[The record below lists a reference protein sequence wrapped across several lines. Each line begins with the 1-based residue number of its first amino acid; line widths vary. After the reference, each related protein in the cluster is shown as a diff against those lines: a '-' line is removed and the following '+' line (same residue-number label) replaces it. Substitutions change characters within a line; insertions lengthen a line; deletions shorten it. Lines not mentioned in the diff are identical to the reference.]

1 MWKENDYKLVKGQK
15 IFGGHHSAFKMH
27 QLSRDRSAALCN
39 GLFEILKLTVQ
50 PFSEAQTL
58 QEREQ

>member
-1 MWKENDYKLVKGQK
+1 MKGQK
-15 IFGGHHSAFKMH
+15 IFGGHHSALKMH
-27 QLSRDRSAALCN
+27 QLSRDRSAALSN
-39 GLFEILKLTVQ
+39 GLFEIFKLTVQ